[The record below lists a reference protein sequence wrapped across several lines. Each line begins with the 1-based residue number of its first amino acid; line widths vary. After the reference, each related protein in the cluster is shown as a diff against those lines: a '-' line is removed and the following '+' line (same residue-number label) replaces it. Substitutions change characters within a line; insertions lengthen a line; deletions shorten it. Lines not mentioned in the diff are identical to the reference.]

1 MKTATLLIL
10 GLVMGVGFM
19 TITQKTLDSRT
30 AEAEQA
36 AHERHCQA
44 VNMQVIT
51 EFDELIAQKKF
62 PTNDQ
67 QDYWRQIT
75 SSCQDEVKP

>member
-1 MKTATLLIL
+1 MKTAAFIIL
-10 GLVMGVGFM
+10 GTVMGIGGYVLM
-19 TITQKTLDSRT
+19 QATLAGQA

-44 VNMQVIT
+44 VNLQVIT
-51 EFDELIAQKKF
+51 EFDAIVAERKF
-62 PTNDQ
+62 PTQAQ

-75 SSCQDEVKP
+75 SECQEDVKP